1 MRRWIVMIDDDV
13 DMHFIYQK
21 VFENLGMA
29 ANLRLFENGSEAL
42 EFLEHS
48 ARETR
53 LIFSDMNMPVMD
65 GLKLRSIINERA
77 DSDMKT
83 IPFIFLSTS
92 AREREVK
99 AAYELFVQGF
109 FQKGETLQDLE
120 GCIKVVLNYWGK
132 CRLPEVSLTS
142 YHA

>member
-21 VFENLGMA
+21 VFENLGMSS
-29 ANLRLFENGSEAL
+29 NLRLFENGSEAL
-42 EFLEHS
+42 EFLDQA

-53 LIFSDMNMPVMD
+53 LIFSDINMPVMD
-65 GLKLRSIINERA
+65 GLQLRAAINRRA
-77 DSDMKT
+77 DWDIKT

-99 AAYELFVQGF
+99 AAYELLVQGF
-109 FQKGETLQDLE
+109 FQKGENLQDLE
-120 GCIKVVLNYWGK
+120 NCIKVVLNYWGK
-132 CRLPEVSLTS
+132 CRLPEVSVS